1 MVKDIQEIQIG
12 ERYEVKPKGF
22 HRAIRGKVQKVT
34 ADKIYFEVENCELVD
49 KPIASETPLVE
60 AEIFDIKKSLT
71 EHYFFS

>member
-1 MVKDIQEIQIG
+1 MVKDIHEIQIG

-34 ADKIYFEVENCELVD
+34 AEKVYFEVEQCELVD
-49 KPIASETPLVE
+49 KEIASKSPIV
-60 AEIFDIKKSLT
+60 AADIFDIKKSLT